1 MSLVFRRSYIKFRKS
16 VQICGNSNCSNNNGF
31 IIGNRSF
38 SDDKLK
44 NHDFTHTTILIEN
57 GYNVQEL
64 PIVIRKLND
73 IGEFEN
79 VRKLE
84 PPNTTSDSL
93 NYNLIQAEFKQC
105 THLRD
110 VFSLITKCSKITPN
124 IALAAIERIYDL
136 EKITTPMVVDI
147 KPDYISDAKGAIL
160 EKLLRVVIRTE
171 DTNTILNILK
181 TDSSLLHPYKHKFC
195 DEVLNR
201 VIDNKLTLDQICNFT
216 KYLIKN
222 NVDPKYSETI
232 DKMWVGF
239 IEKEDEIDETNIDLL
254 FKILPGLKSSKRTII
269 VLLEQKLSDY
279 WYKIKVSSMQDI
291 LEIFLQVKYFSL
303 QSFAIVGS
311 WFNRNIHVLD
321 EDTLLDIITKLTR
334 LNYTD
339 YQVEKAVERYMK
351 YKESKIKSH
360 VLIVAILNYC
370 MQFKIRNK
378 DILNVCG
385 NYLINNINNIPAS
398 FLKCC
403 VYPYGYLNFQPD
415 NKEFC
420 TILEKNLL
428 VKFDKMNVD
437 DLSSIALS
445 FIYIGQYPFQLVN
458 RMFSSEYLT
467 KISNQDIMNRLKLI
481 DTALSLEAQEYP
493 GPLLPKDH
501 WLKPI
506 EQDKRV
512 QNILEKINDTFLSIV
527 GKSMKIS
534 NGVLLP
540 NFCSD
545 QTYFIDIMIHPID
558 FGNNFSN
565 WKSKY
570 VKNKLTAVLVFLP
583 DHYCSDDKTLIGP
596 QMMRVKH
603 LQLLGMKVVG
613 LKYSQLS
620 QLHTLYDKP
629 GLKKYIKQSIENAIT
644 C

>member
-1 MSLVFRRSYIKFRKS
+1 MSLVFRRSYIKFRNS
-16 VQICGNSNCSNNNGF
+16 VQICGNTNCSNNNVLT
-31 IIGNRSF
+31 IGNRSF
-38 SDDKLK
+38 SDDKLN

-64 PIVIRKLND
+64 PIVIRKLKD

-79 VRKLE
+79 GRKLE
-84 PPNTTSDSL
+84 PSHTNSDSL
-93 NYNLIQAEFKQC
+93 NYHLIQAEFKQC
-105 THLRD
+105 ADLRD

-136 EKITTPMVVDI
+136 EMTTMPVVVDL

-160 EKLLRVVIRTE
+160 EKLLRVVIKTE

-181 TDSSLLHPYKHKFC
+181 TDSLLLQPYKHKFC

-216 KYLIKN
+216 RYLINN

-239 IEKEDEIDETNIDLL
+239 IEKEDQIDETNIEFL
-254 FKILPGLKSSKRTII
+254 FKILPGLKTSKRTII
-269 VLLEQKLSDY
+269 VLLEQKLSDF

-291 LEIFLQVKYFSL
+291 LDIFLQVKYFSL

-311 WFNRNIHVLD
+311 WFSRNIHVLD

-339 YQVEKAVERYMK
+339 DQVEKAVERYMRH
-351 YKESKIKSH
+351 KESKIKSH

-370 MQFKIRNK
+370 MQFKIRNEN
-378 DILNVCG
+378 ILNVCG
-385 NYLINNINNIPAS
+385 NYLINNINIIPAS
-398 FLKCC
+398 FLKSCI
-403 VYPYGYLNFQPD
+403 YPCGYLNFRPD
-415 NKEFC
+415 CKEFW
-420 TILEKNLL
+420 TLIEKNLIM
-428 VKFDKMNVD
+428 KFDKMNAD
-437 DLSSIALS
+437 DLSNIALS
-445 FIYIGQYPFQLVN
+445 FIYIGEYPFQLVN
-458 RMFSSEYLT
+458 RLFSSEYLT
-467 KISNQDIMNRLKLI
+467 KISNQDIMNRLQLI
-481 DTALSLEAQEYP
+481 DTALSLETKEYP

-512 QNILEKINDTFLSIV
+512 QSILEKINETFLSIV
-527 GKSMKIS
+527 GESMKIS

-545 QTYFIDIMIHPID
+545 QTYLIDVMIHPID
-558 FGNNFSN
+558 FGNHFTD
-565 WKSKY
+565 WKSKCM
-570 VKNKLTAVLVFLP
+570 KNKLTAVLVFLP

-603 LQLLGMKVVG
+603 LQILGMKVVG

-620 QLHTLYDKP
+620 QLYTLHDKP
-629 GLKKYIKQSIENAIT
+629 GLKKYIKQSIENAIA